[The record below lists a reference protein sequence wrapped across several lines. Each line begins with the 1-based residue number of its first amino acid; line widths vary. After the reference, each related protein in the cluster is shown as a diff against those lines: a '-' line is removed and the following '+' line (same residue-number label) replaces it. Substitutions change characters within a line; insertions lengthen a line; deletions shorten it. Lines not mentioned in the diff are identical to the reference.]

1 MSAPAQTSATPVVAH
16 PNRDG
21 WIWLALPA
29 GCRRVAAQG
38 GTLAMTLAAAG
49 FDVVEGADGDVDAVV
64 VDAGRDPATVRAAA
78 QAVGEA
84 PAGVVL
90 VSVGR
95 TFGTVRD
102 RLPRWRRALEVA
114 RSPVASLTSAKAAHG
129 ARRALTA
136 SGRVASARP
145 TGDRADSY
153 AVGRGWWRRPPAG
166 AIVSAR
172 RPEIPAATLLDE
184 CLQEA
189 GEMIGE
195 RLTVRATS
203 VMESGKVLARAYGEH
218 GGAYVLRLGGGSS
231 GALIDAAATAAL
243 SLAATSSPEALSRRI
258 APPVAHGGR
267 GLVRFALEPWVA
279 GEPPG
284 RPIAR
289 PLWDDCLEFLA
300 ALHAAPG
307 GPEPAG
313 RLDERTFESRLRAV
327 ALHASPEGRATL
339 ERIGAELPERLAA
352 IPRGWGHGDFWRA
365 NVLAHKGRLAW
376 VLDWDTARPDDL
388 AGFDLFDLLD
398 RPGPVAGTTIGARL
412 HAVVLPAVQGEPDE
426 RVVRYCELTGT
437 PATTETLTAAA
448 VAWWIDR
455 VGRDLD
461 ECPDRQS
468 RRQWLVDNV
477 HVPLARLARP

>member
-1 MSAPAQTSATPVVAH
+1 MTAPAQAGATPVVAH

-29 GCRRVAAQG
+29 GCTRVAAQG
-38 GTLAMTLAAAG
+38 GTLASTLEAAG
-49 FDVVEGADGDVDAVV
+49 FEVADAADGDLDALL
-64 VDAGRDPATVRAAA
+64 VDAGRDRASVRGAAESA
-78 QAVGEA
+78 GRA

-90 VSVGR
+90 VCVGR
-95 TFGTVRD
+95 SFGTVRD
-102 RLPRWRRALEVA
+102 RVSRGRRALQVA
-114 RSPVASLTSAKAAHG
+114 RSSADSLRSAVAAAG
-129 ARRALTA
+129 ARRRLAA
-136 SGRVASARP
+136 SGRDVSARP

-166 AIVSAR
+166 AIVTAR
-172 RPEIPAATLLDE
+172 RPGVPAATLLDE
-184 CLQEA
+184 CVQEA
-189 GEMIGE
+189 GEAIGE
-195 RLTVRATS
+195 RLAVRATT
-203 VMESGKVLARAYGEH
+203 VVESGKVLARVDGEH
-218 GGAYVLRLGGGSS
+218 GGAYVLRVGGGSS
-231 GALIDAAATAAL
+231 GALIDAAATAAI
-243 SLAATSSPEALSRRI
+243 ALSRDSSPDALRSRI
-258 APPVAHGGR
+258 APPVVHGGR

-289 PLWDDCLEFLA
+289 PLWDDCLAFLA

-313 RLDERTFESRLRAV
+313 RRDERTFEGRLLAV
-327 ALHASPEGRATL
+327 AAHATPEGRATL
-339 ERIGAELPERLAA
+339 ERLGGELPERLAA
-352 IPRGWGHGDFWRA
+352 VPRGWGHGDFWRA
-365 NVLAHKGRLAW
+365 NVLARDGRLAW

-398 RPGPVAGTTIGARL
+398 RRGPATGTTIGARL
-412 HAVVLPAVQGEPDE
+412 HGVVLPAVERDVDE
-426 RVVRYCELTGT
+426 RVARYCELTGL
-437 PATTETLTAAA
+437 PATTETLTATAL
-448 VAWWIDR
+448 AWWIDR

-468 RRQWLVDNV
+468 RRQWLADNV